1 MKLNSQLNL
10 ESRFK
15 IQYFI
20 FMITSFIFFHI
31 QGPGTYVDS
40 LTLIPTQAKRILT
53 NLETALGDCQ
63 EARLLSKRLDI
74 CKSSQALTDG
84 AQAGKL
90 HQQKDLPQSLVL
102 LKDYCNEFPSDL
114 KSAITLGVTLLDLD
128 ELASKSLPNESHG
141 EELATC
147 L

>member
-1 MKLNSQLNL
+1 M
-10 ESRFK
+10 
-15 IQYFI
+15 
-20 FMITSFIFFHI
+20 
-31 QGPGTYVDS
+31 
-40 LTLIPTQAKRILT
+40 
-53 NLETALGDCQ
+53 
-63 EARLLSKRLDI
+63 DI